1 MQRIRVLA
9 TLCLV
14 TRLVPGR
21 SLPAQSVP
29 EWRFTEELRI
39 GSERDDPTGF
49 SDVRGVLADR
59 KGNIWV
65 LEASTQEIRVFD
77 PAGKHLRNVGRKG
90 QGPGEFIY
98 ADGMALAPDGLIW
111 VHDPQNAR
119 FSIFDQDGKF
129 VRQQLAVANGYG
141 YVWVGG
147 IDRHGRIWDQLLIRD
162 PNDPQ
167 SLRMRRAVPD
177 WSKVDTLRMPRCS
190 SPGTQPEASAFKL
203 PHGYAGIPFFP
214 GPIYAIDYYAGAVW
228 CGPTS
233 AEYRLS
239 KIGVEPRDTL
249 VRIVRSVAAL
259 PVTGDEREAAIA
271 KIKEFMKKV
280 GDNVSLDW
288 SRIPK
293 SKPILQNAFVDQDG
307 RLWVRRTS
315 LDKQADFDLYSA
327 EGKPLA
333 TLRIGMPVKD
343 YPHALVRGGTAY
355 LISQEEGE
363 IPYIV
368 RGRFG
373 PARP

>member
-49 SDVRGVLADR
+49 SDVRGILLDR

-65 LEASTQEIRVFD
+65 VEASAQEIRIFD
-77 PAGKHLRNVGRKG
+77 PTGKHLRNVGRKG

-111 VHDPQNAR
+111 VHDPQNLR
-119 FSIFDQDGKF
+119 YSIFDQEGKF
-129 VRQQLAVANGYG
+129 VRQQLMPANGYS
-141 YVWVGG
+141 YLWSGG
-147 IDRHGRIWDQLLIRD
+147 IDRSGHVWDRIIAYD
-162 PNDPQ
+162 PNDPTAV
-167 SLRMRRAVPD
+167 RMVRAAPD
-177 WSKVDTLRMPRCS
+177 WSKLDTLRLPRCG
-190 SPGTQPEASAFKL
+190 PPRAQPEASAFKL
-203 PHGYAGIPFFP
+203 PHGYYGVPFLP
-214 GPIYAIDYYAGAVW
+214 GPVYAIDYDAPAAW
-228 CGPTS
+228 CAPTS
-233 AEYRLS
+233 AEYRLR

-259 PVTGDEREAAIA
+259 PVTGEEREAAIA

-293 SKPILQNAFVDQDG
+293 NKPILQSAFVDQDG

-333 TLRIGMPVKD
+333 TVRIGIPVND
-343 YPHALVRGGTAY
+343 YPHPVIRGGIAY
-355 LISQEEGE
+355 LISQQPGE
-363 IPYIV
+363 VPYVI